1 MIALARRR
9 PGSATAAALVVAGVA
24 LAYTDVLA
32 ALLGLWWRDAYYT
45 YGVLV
50 PVFSAWLVWE
60 TRERV
65 LAAPPAWWRPGLA
78 VAAAGLALRAAG
90 GAAGSLTVEAL
101 SLPVTLAGLALVGL
115 GPERFGAVAF
125 PLGFLAFMA
134 PLPEGVIPRLSLP
147 LQWLAAHV
155 AAAGL
160 AALGIPFQRD
170 GLLLHL
176 EPVTLHIG
184 EACNGVRFLLAMI
197 VLAVAFAGA
206 VLTRPWSRLV
216 LLASGIALALAS
228 NQVRVTGT
236 AVLAHVWG
244 VEAATGWFHIAW
256 GKVVYLAALVP
267 FGGLALHLRSRAE
280 RPRGAA
286 AGQGE

>member
-1 MIALARRR
+1 VIALARRG
-9 PGSATAAALVVAGVA
+9 PVPATAVA
-24 LAYTDVLA
+24 LAVAAIALVYTDVLA
-32 ALLGLWWRDAYYT
+32 ALLALWWGGSYYS

-60 TRERV
+60 ARHRV
-65 LAAPPAWWRPGLA
+65 LAAAPVWWWPGLA
-78 VAAAGLALRAAG
+78 VVAAGFALRAAG
-90 GAAGSLTVEAL
+90 GAAGSLAVETL
-101 SLPVTLAGLALVGL
+101 SLPVALAGLALVGV

-125 PLGFLAFMA
+125 PIGFLALMA
-134 PLPEGVIPRLSLP
+134 PLPEGVIPRLSPP
-147 LQWLAAHV
+147 LQWLAADV

-170 GLLLHL
+170 GLFLHL

-206 VLTRPWSRLV
+206 VLTRPWSRLA
-216 LLASGIALALAS
+216 LLASAIALALAS

-280 RPRGAA
+280 RSPGAA
-286 AGQGE
+286 PGEGD